1 MWSQRDGECV
11 WVGSQRWYCRGQQ
24 PWKENCCNG
33 SVPWN
38 WTVEMM
44 MSVCNQSLNL
54 LQPTEVQ
61 WPRIVCVKL
70 GLNRTLKAL
79 KWELMSYLTPGSRG
93 PIWSP
98 GAETE
103 TLCAPPGSLAPVR
116 RAGGT
121 AGGRRTGRAHRGLTN
136 QPWQPNRTNR
146 ATKRAEMNFSALKV
160 TGGSGGRADE
170 VKLQLLDLLGS
181 ASSRSLSGCCSWTLR
196 PPGSRSDAPLAE
208 ATRCSELKR
217 ESLLTRDTDSSASR
231 RTDEEPQIHARARSY
246 QKRAPRREPAR
257 NYKMCPLV

>member
-70 GLNRTLKAL
+70 GLNTILKVL
-79 KWELMSYLTPGSRG
+79 KCELMSYLTPGFRG

-136 QPWQPNRTNR
+136 QPWQPNRAR
-146 ATKRAEMNFSALKV
+146 QSDKKSW
-160 TGGSGGRADE
+160 DE
-170 VKLQLLDLLGS
+170 LQRIKSYRRIRWLCWWGEAAAPGYARLSILPLPLRLLLLNP
-181 ASSRSLSGCCSWTLR
+181 ASCWKPVGCASWWSYAVLR
-196 PPGSRSDAPLAE
+196 
-208 ATRCSELKR
+208 T
-217 ESLLTRDTDSSASR
+217 
-231 RTDEEPQIHARARSY
+231 
-246 QKRAPRREPAR
+246 
-257 NYKMCPLV
+257 